1 MSPNPNLI
9 TPDYIIEWCKN
20 RQNQDFNI
28 TPKYRMKVL
37 ELFSGTGSVKKICDE
52 YGFDC
57 VSIDIDDKF
66 HPVDIKADILT
77 WDYKIYKPGDFDIIW
92 ASPPCATFSS
102 LLPIR
107 KTKEQI
113 IELMNN
119 IGLPLLNRA
128 REIIDYLKPDYY
140 FIENPKTGRMKD
152 YITDLPYHDVT
163 YCHYGFTTF
172 KPTRIWTN
180 LDSFEPKYC
189 RKGSYCNQKV
199 NNKHPG
205 KIGMT
210 RSTPNGKFGISN
222 IGNKTKL
229 AEKYAIPPDLI
240 RSIFDSI

>member
-37 ELFSGTGSVKKICDE
+37 ELFSGTGSVKKICNE

-57 VSIDIDDKF
+57 VSMDIDDRF
-66 HPVDIKADILT
+66 HQLDIKQDILT
-77 WDYKIYKPGDFDIIW
+77 WDYTIYKPGDFDIIW
-92 ASPPCATFSS
+92 ASPPCASFSAM
-102 LLPIR
+102 LFIT
-107 KTKEQI
+107 KTNDEIQQ
-113 IELMNN
+113 LMDTVG
-119 IGLPLLNRA
+119 IPLLEKT
-128 REIIDYLKPDYY
+128 REIIDYLKPKYY
-140 FIENPKTGRMKD
+140 FIENPKTGRMKN

-163 YCHYGFTTF
+163 YCKYGFSYF

-189 RKGSYCNQKV
+189 KKGSFCNHKLEHG
-199 NNKHPG
+199 KHANCIG
-205 KIGMT
+205 GTRKI
-210 RSTPNGKFGISN
+210 PKGKFKGYT
-222 IGNKTKL
+222 GNCFKL

-240 RSIFDSI
+240 RSIFNSI